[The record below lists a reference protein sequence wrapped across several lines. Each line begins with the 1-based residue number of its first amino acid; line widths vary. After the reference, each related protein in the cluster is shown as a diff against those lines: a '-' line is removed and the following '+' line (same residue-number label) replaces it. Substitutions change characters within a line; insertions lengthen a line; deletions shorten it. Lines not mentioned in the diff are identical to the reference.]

1 MIKSLKDISQKYFL
15 TEKILVCPSFDIA
28 NQILENLAVSG
39 YSWINFRAET
49 IISLALGVAET
60 QLLKRNL
67 KAISPLEA
75 NFLTDK
81 IFTKLAEKGE
91 LKYFKKLAANEGIT
105 KALSGN
111 ISELKFAG
119 IAPEGLEGSFFINE
133 DKARDLKLVF
143 KNYENILKEKSLID
157 SPAIISLANSVLADN
172 TCEPISNFD
181 KDAMFIVSAK
191 NSYKKIEKDFLNN
204 ISSSSRLIVIEEEKV
219 HGLERPKNRLASAGF
234 MPQTNCPASVF
245 SYLFDQQML
254 KRNTEQYGEDKN
266 IEIFNAPNY
275 RGEIYEI
282 LRRLAADR
290 IHIDNAEIIY
300 TNSLPYLEVIQNIS
314 LKLGIPSVFS
324 SGFPGDKS
332 RAGKCLKGFLLWI
345 KDDFPETQLRNLL
358 NYNLLKIK
366 SKNTESKITGSQLA
380 FMLRTSKIG
389 WGRDR
394 YGSVLEKSLS
404 EIKAKIKK
412 AIDDNKTEEI
422 INSYKN
428 RLELLKN
435 LNEITK
441 GLLQIVPEIK
451 GGKIDFKQL
460 CACCLKFLSDFIE
473 ASNEEEAS
481 YLKILKDNILTMEF
495 VVETEF
501 SVEEAVLK
509 ITELIK
515 DIRFLKSGPRPGHL
529 FVSDFGSG
537 GMSGRSRTFIVGM
550 DENKFPGTH
559 TQNPV
564 MLDEEREKM
573 GKDIS
578 LSKDS
583 LKEKLYDFTS
593 MLSDI
598 EGKVSF
604 SYAFY
609 DIKDEKILHPS
620 SVLLQI
626 YRLKSK
632 EDKADYDEM
641 LSFLEKKEA
650 NRLKIVNDIYID
662 ESYFWTGKLLSEDNL
677 KNARE
682 SVLKIYPWLSE
693 GVNAI
698 NSRRSSEL
706 TAYDGW
712 LNPLTD
718 ELDPRK
724 NRDIV
729 LSCTGIE
736 SFAQSPY
743 TYFLEKILG
752 IRRPE
757 EIKKDLSVWLDPK
770 MRGVLLH
777 DVFQSYGEKL
787 AAPGEYTDYESQ
799 KKLIGSMLKE
809 KIEKLRED
817 VPIPGKAVFNREKT
831 SLMRDID
838 VFLEVS
844 NSLGKPVF
852 LEYEFGYGGKE
863 KAGISIGRD
872 DEGREVFISI
882 AGKIDRIDQSG
893 INDYHVWDYKTGS
906 SYSYEE
912 EGYVCQGK
920 QLQHILYARV
930 FETIL
935 RKTNPDAKVS
945 VCGYILPT
953 EKGRNSGKGCI
964 FRRNTDNEEK
974 WQGALDCILELM
986 SKGVFIFS
994 DESMPFYDDEDI
1006 YGSKADRQN
1015 IKIKINNPENTV
1027 LEKWKELKNYK

>member
-1 MIKSLKDISQKYFL
+1 MSKSLKNISEKYFL
-15 TEKILVCPSFDIA
+15 TEKILVCPSFGIA
-28 NQILENLAVSG
+28 NQILESLAASG
-39 YSWINFRAET
+39 CSWINFRAET
-49 IISLALGVAET
+49 VISLALTVAET
-60 QLLKRNL
+60 QIFNRNL
-67 KAISPLEA
+67 KVISPLEA
-75 NFLTDK
+75 NFLTDE
-81 IFTKLAEKGE
+81 IFTKLSEEGE
-91 LKYFKKLAANEGIT
+91 LKYFKKLVTNKGII
-105 KALSGN
+105 KAISGN

-119 IAPEGLEGSFFINE
+119 IPPESLEGSFFINK
-133 DKARDLKLVF
+133 DKAHDLKLVF
-143 KNYENILKEKSLID
+143 ESYENILEEKSLID
-157 SPAIISLANSVLADN
+157 SPSIISLANFILAGYDG
-172 TCEPISNFD
+172 TKISDFN
-181 KDAMFIVSAK
+181 KDSIFIVSAK
-191 NSYKKIEKDFLNN
+191 NSYKKIEKDFLYN
-204 ISSSSRLIVIEEEKV
+204 ISSSSLIVIEEEKV
-219 HGLERPKNRLASAGF
+219 YGLERPKNRLAASDGRL
-234 MPQTNCPASVF
+234 QTNCPASKF
-245 SYLFDQQML
+245 SFLFDQQSL
-254 KRNTEQYGEDKN
+254 QINTEKIYKDID
-266 IEIFNAPNY
+266 IEIFNAANY
-275 RGEIYEI
+275 RDEIYEI
-282 LRRLAADR
+282 LSRLAAEKM
-290 IHIDNAEIIY
+290 HIDNAEIIY
-300 TNSLPYLEVIQNIS
+300 TNPEPYLEVIQDVS
-314 LKLGIPSVFS
+314 LKLGLPAVFS

-332 RAGKCLKGFLLWI
+332 RSGKCLKGFLLWI
-345 KDDFPETQLRNLL
+345 KDDFLEVHLRNLL
-358 NYNLLKIK
+358 NYNLLKIE
-366 SKNTESKITGSQLA
+366 SKNTENRISGSQLA
-380 FMLRTSKIG
+380 FILRTSKIG

-394 YGSVLEKSLS
+394 YQPVLEKSVT
-404 EIKAKIKK
+404 EITAKIEK
-412 AIDDNKTEEI
+412 AADDQKTEET

-428 RLELLKN
+428 RLELLKS
-435 LNEITK
+435 LKEITS

-451 GGKIDFKQL
+451 NGKVNFKKL
-460 CACCLKFLSDFIE
+460 CACALKFLSDFTE
-473 ASNEEEAS
+473 TSSEEEAS
-481 YLKILKDNILTMEF
+481 FLKILQDNILTMEF
-495 VVETEF
+495 VAEAEF
-501 SVEEAVLK
+501 LVEEAVLK

-559 TQNPV
+559 SQNPV

-573 GKDIS
+573 GRDIG
-578 LSKDS
+578 LARDS

-593 MLSDI
+593 MLSGL

-609 DIKDEKILHPS
+609 DIKDEKNLHPS

-632 EDKADYDEM
+632 EDKADYNRM
-641 LSFLEKKEA
+641 LSSLENKKA
-650 NRLKIVNDIYID
+650 LKLKIVNEIYID
-662 ESYFWTGKLLSEDNL
+662 ESYFWISKLLSEDNL

-682 SVLKIYPWLSE
+682 SLLKIYPWLSE

-698 NSRRSSEL
+698 NSRRSDRL

-712 LNPLTD
+712 INPLTD

-724 NRDIV
+724 NQDIV

-743 TYFLEKILG
+743 AYFLEKILG

-770 MRGVLLH
+770 TRGVLLH

-787 AAPGEYTDYESQ
+787 AGTGENSDYGSQ
-799 KKLIGSMLKE
+799 KKLISGILKE

-817 VPIPGKAVFNREKT
+817 VPIPGKAVFNREEA

-844 NSLGKPVF
+844 NSLAKPVF
-852 LEYEFGYGGKE
+852 FEYEFGYGGKE
-863 KAGISIGRD
+863 KADIIIGRD
-872 DEGREVFISI
+872 DEDRDVFISI
-882 AGKIDRIDQSG
+882 AGKIDRIDQAG
-893 INDYHVWDYKTGS
+893 INEYHVWDYKTGS

-912 EGYVCQGK
+912 EGYVCHGK

-930 FETIL
+930 FEKIL

-964 FRRNTDNEEK
+964 FRRDTDNEKK
-974 WQGALDCILELM
+974 WQGALDCILDLM
-986 SKGVFIFS
+986 ARGVFIFS
-994 DESMPFYDDEDI
+994 DESMPFSDDEDI
-1006 YGSKADRQN
+1006 YGSKTDRQN

-1027 LEKWKELKNYK
+1027 LEKWNALKNYK